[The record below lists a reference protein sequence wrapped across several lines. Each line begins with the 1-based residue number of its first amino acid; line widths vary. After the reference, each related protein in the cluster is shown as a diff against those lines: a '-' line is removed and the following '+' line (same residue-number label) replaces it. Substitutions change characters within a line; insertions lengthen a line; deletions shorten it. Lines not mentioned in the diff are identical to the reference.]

1 MKNFVAREFKFYIC
15 ILLGYS
21 LLVIGCFCPPIGIVS
36 NSVLVAAGMFIC
48 LAGLIIGLDLPAV
61 IREIR
66 LLKKEIK
73 DDILSENENENE
85 NNND

>member
-1 MKNFVAREFKFYIC
+1 MKSSAAREVKFYIC
-15 ILLGYS
+15 LLLGYS

-48 LAGLIIGLDLPAV
+48 LSGLIIGLDLPAV

-66 LLKKEIK
+66 LLRKEIK
-73 DDILSENENENE
+73 EDILPENER
-85 NNND
+85 ND